1 MIEFFSN
8 IRTEIPQMPL
18 LIHSLILSVLPFLM
32 WLTLVNRDKPLYK
45 TIWSI
50 LLGLQL
56 ITIYT
61 WFFWAKLPLSES
73 LPLYHCRIGMFVVLL
88 ARPGILKDYFALL
101 GVVGGVLAMI
111 HPDFYPYQ
119 FLHVTNI
126 FFFIGHFALFVLSL
140 LHLMTQSNLDKL
152 NPKLIIQLTLLINM
166 SLIFINLLTGGNY
179 GFMVK
184 TPILGIT
191 NPFLNLFIVT
201 TLLSF
206 LVLFVKQ
213 IFQKVRMRASLKTE
227 ES

>member
-88 ARPGILKDYFALL
+88 ARPRILKDYFALL

-140 LHLMTQSNLDKL
+140 L
-152 NPKLIIQLTLLINM
+152 TLLINM

-179 GFMVK
+179 GFMMK

-191 NPFLNLFIVT
+191 NPFLNLLIVT

-213 IFQKVRMRASLKTE
+213 IFQKVRMRASFKTE

>member
-1 MIEFFSN
+1 
-8 IRTEIPQMPL
+8 
-18 LIHSLILSVLPFLM
+18 
-32 WLTLVNRDKPLYK
+32 
-45 TIWSI
+45 
-50 LLGLQL
+50 
-56 ITIYT
+56 
-61 WFFWAKLPLSES
+61 
-73 LPLYHCRIGMFVVLL
+73 
-88 ARPGILKDYFALL
+88 
-101 GVVGGVLAMI
+101 
-111 HPDFYPYQ
+111 
-119 FLHVTNI
+119 
-126 FFFIGHFALFVLSL
+126 HFALFVLSL

-179 GFMVK
+179 GFMMK